1 MSHRFLR
8 DEENLTQNEMHY
20 DRMYWDIEEDQ
31 DEIFCNLCGWGY
43 DSWME
48 IKKHIFCEHYD
59 IVRDS
64 VRDQLDG
71 FVYRLDNH

>member
-31 DEIFCNLCGWGY
+31 DEIF
-43 DSWME
+43 
-48 IKKHIFCEHYD
+48 
-59 IVRDS
+59 
-64 VRDQLDG
+64 
-71 FVYRLDNH
+71 